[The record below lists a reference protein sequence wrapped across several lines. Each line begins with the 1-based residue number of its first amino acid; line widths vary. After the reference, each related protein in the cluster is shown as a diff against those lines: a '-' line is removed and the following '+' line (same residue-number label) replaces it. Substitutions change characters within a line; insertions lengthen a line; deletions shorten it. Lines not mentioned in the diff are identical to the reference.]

1 MNNKNNRCDKKSYK
15 KIISIPLIPA
25 LIIVISI
32 ICLILIFLI
41 KNVMSSD
48 YSNDIFSNEEISL
61 DKSEKKDTTDNTL
74 TVLLPNS
81 ETQIDDIPIKEVQEK
96 KEEQKATDTY
106 TYTTS
111 NGKRYD
117 VIASLNIPSLGINYP
132 ILSETSTELL
142 KISLNKYWG
151 ANPNEIGNMVVIGH
165 NYKNNKFFGKLH
177 NIEIGA
183 IVQITDL
190 TGRMLD
196 YKVYTTDVIDPYD
209 NSCTS
214 QLTNGQT
221 EITLITCYY
230 ENGNTH
236 ATKRFIVKARAN

>member
-132 ILSETSTELL
+132 ILS
-142 KISLNKYWG
+142 
-151 ANPNEIGNMVVIGH
+151 
-165 NYKNNKFFGKLH
+165 
-177 NIEIGA
+177 
-183 IVQITDL
+183 
-190 TGRMLD
+190 
-196 YKVYTTDVIDPYD
+196 
-209 NSCTS
+209 
-214 QLTNGQT
+214 
-221 EITLITCYY
+221 
-230 ENGNTH
+230 
-236 ATKRFIVKARAN
+236 